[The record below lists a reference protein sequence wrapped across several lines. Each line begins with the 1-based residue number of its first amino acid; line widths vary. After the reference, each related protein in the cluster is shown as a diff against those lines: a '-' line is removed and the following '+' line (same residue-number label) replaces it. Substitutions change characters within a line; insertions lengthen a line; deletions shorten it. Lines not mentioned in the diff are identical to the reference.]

1 MKRAVAFVIVG
12 VFIGAILGFAG
23 GDKNMTRHLS
33 EPGQGETAVGE
44 NNQGDADQAR
54 SGVTW

>member
-12 VFIGAILGFAG
+12 MLIGVVLGVAG

-33 EPGQGETAVGE
+33 EPGQGETVIGE
-44 NNQGDADQAR
+44 DNQGEADQAR

>member
-1 MKRAVAFVIVG
+1 MKRAVAFVLVG
-12 VFIGAILGFAG
+12 MLIGAVLGVAG

-33 EPGQGETAVGE
+33 EPGQGETVVGE
-44 NNQGDADQAR
+44 NNQGGADQAR

>member
-1 MKRAVAFVIVG
+1 MKRAGSLIIVG
-12 VFIGAILGFAG
+12 VFVGTVLAFAG

-33 EPGQGETAVGE
+33 EPGQGETVVGQD
-44 NNQGDADQAR
+44 NQGDADQAR

>member
-1 MKRAVAFVIVG
+1 MKRAGALIIVG
-12 VFIGAILGFAG
+12 VFVGAVLAFAG

-33 EPGQGETAVGE
+33 EPGQGETGVGQD
-44 NNQGDADQAR
+44 NQGDADQAR